1 MQDHCLGNETEM
13 AAEKKILNET
23 LLKGTL
29 ALLNWVSTLRLAVCI
44 FTVILIIWIRVI
56 MYAYSDVICTNI
68 FQVLYYECHKHIK
81 PVNSLH
87 VMNAEY

>member
-1 MQDHCLGNETEM
+1 M
-13 AAEKKILNET
+13 
-23 LLKGTL
+23 
-29 ALLNWVSTLRLAVCI
+29 CI
-44 FTVILIIWIRVI
+44 FTVILIIWICVI
-56 MYAYSDVICTNI
+56 MYAYRDVICTNI